1 MAEELSPDICVIGGG
16 PGGIAAAT
24 AAAAEGVSVVLV
36 EKGRFGGTNL
46 VSGAVPS
53 KALLAAAEIYEALRT
68 GPALGVT
75 GAPLQVNLGKVRD
88 HIVAATEA
96 IARNVASERL
106 AAKGI
111 RVITGEA
118 RFANPGMIVVG
129 EAAITARR
137 FVLAIGSVPA
147 MPALSGLDTVETMT
161 FAEGFELARKPA
173 HLLIL
178 GAGRYALEFAQA
190 YARLGID
197 ATVIDEAPALSD
209 DDPELAAVVVDRLRA
224 EGIRIRAGVKI
235 HGIAR
240 RRGGIRVTLAD
251 PGDAEAGGAEIAVD
265 GSHLLVATGR
275 APAVGNLGLAA
286 AGIDSDDSGI
296 VVDRKLRTT
305 NRRVYA
311 IGDAVAGPALA
322 VRAEYQARAVVRSI
336 LYRLSRR
343 EDDTAIPRVAFTD
356 PALAA
361 VGLGEAEARGR
372 HPDARVL
379 RFPFMENDRAHIER
393 QPAGMIKVVAT
404 RGGLILG
411 AAIVGRGAGELIAPW
426 SLAVGNRLSLAAM
439 RAFVPPYPTRSA
451 VSARVAS
458 LDDAPPPTLRGLT
471 PRIRRRIIDALRKL
485 G

>member
-1 MAEELSPDICVIGGG
+1 MAEQLSPDICVVGGG
-16 PGGIAAAT
+16 PGGIAAAL

-36 EKGRFGGTNL
+36 EKGRLGGTNL

-53 KALLAAAEIYEALRT
+53 KALLAAAEVYEALRA
-68 GPALGVT
+68 GPALGIT
-75 GAPLQVNLGKVRD
+75 GAPLQVNFGKVRD

-96 IARNVASERL
+96 IARNVSLERL
-106 AAKGI
+106 TVAGI
-111 RVITGEA
+111 KVIAGEA
-118 RFANPGMIVVG
+118 RFANPGMVVVG
-129 EAAITARR
+129 ETAITARR
-137 FVLAIGSVPA
+137 FVLAVGSVPA
-147 MPALSGLDTVETMT
+147 MPDFPGLNTVETMT
-161 FAEGFELARKPA
+161 FAEGFELGRPPA

-197 ATVIDEAPALSD
+197 ATVIDEATALPD
-209 DDPELAAVVVDRLRA
+209 DDPELAAIVVDRLRA
-224 EGIRIRAGVKI
+224 EGIRVRAGVKI
-235 HGIAR
+235 LGIAR
-240 RRGGIRVTLAD
+240 RRGGIRITL
-251 PGDAEAGGAEIAVD
+251 GDRQDTAGAEIAVD

-275 APAVGNLGLAA
+275 SPAVDSLGLAA
-286 AGIDSDDSGI
+286 AGIASDKSVV
-296 VVDRKLRTT
+296 VVDRNLRTT

-322 VRAEYQARAVVRSI
+322 VRAERQGRSVVKSI
-336 LYRLSRR
+336 LYRLPNR
-343 EDDTAIPRVAFTD
+343 DDDGDVPAVAFTD

-361 VGLGEAEARGR
+361 VGLSEAAARVR
-372 HPDARVL
+372 HSDIRVL
-379 RFPFMENDRAHIER
+379 RFPFMESDRAHIER

-426 SLAVGNRLSLAAM
+426 SLAIANRLSLAAM

-458 LDDAPPPTLRGLT
+458 LGEEAALALPGLT
-471 PRIRRRIIDALRKL
+471 PQGRKRIIDFLRKL